1 MFVQFET
8 WEGEMKKL
16 IVILTASLVLVATF
30 SQAADTSDFNA
41 STTRDLVNL
50 CSVSDG
56 DELYAAAMG
65 YCLGFVDAAHDYHQ
79 SITSGE
85 LLEPIACPGHDVTRQ
100 ELVDVFLAWAGANG
114 GLLDGESPIHGLMR
128 AASAKWPCS

>member
-1 MFVQFET
+1 MRR
-8 WEGEMKKL
+8 L
-16 IVILTASLVLVATF
+16 IVFLTIALAGYISSA
-30 SQAADTSDFNA
+30 QAADTSDFNA
-41 STTRDLVNL
+41 STTRDLVDL

-56 DELYAAAMG
+56 DDLYAAAMG

>member
-1 MFVQFET
+1 MR
-8 WEGEMKKL
+8 KI
-16 IVILTASLVLVATF
+16 IVVFALAITGCAF
-30 SQAADTSDFNA
+30 SVQAADTSDFNA
-41 STTRDLVNL
+41 STTRDLVDL

-56 DELYAAAMG
+56 DDLYAAAMG

-85 LLEPIACPGHDVTRQ
+85 LLKPIACPGHDVTRQ
-100 ELVDVFLAWAGANG
+100 ELVDVFVAWARANE
-114 GLLDGESPIHGLMR
+114 GLLDSESPIHGLMR